1 MPLNG
6 SISVLSCLIFAGSLV
21 LQAQDA
27 PSPGAPP
34 LATHGFGQ
42 TEDSLLAPA
51 VKTTVDLVNVYF
63 SVRDKQGNITNIQ
76 KNGCAIDEDNVPQ
89 SIKDFTLED
98 NLMLTVGLLLDT
110 SASQKRVLP
119 FEEDAATSFLKHL
132 MRPRDEAFLISFD
145 SNVDLLAD
153 LTNSPNAI
161 EQEMVRSTIHAGSN
175 SETRAAFGNAAGPGT
190 LLYDAVYLAAH
201 DELRQAAGRKVLVVL
216 TDGFDSGSQ
225 NDLKS
230 AIAEAQRTN
239 SVIYVLLTTNTSLN
253 SRRQA
258 YSEMVEMEHLA
269 RETGGRM
276 IDVGTNQR
284 KLEIAFTQ
292 IQQELRAQYLASYKS
307 TNDRKDIPVRQ
318 LHVKCVAS
326 KKVQVQRAYYAV
338 ADEMGD
344 E

>member
-1 MPLNG
+1 MPFNG
-6 SISVLSCLIFAGSLV
+6 PLFLLSCLMVAGSLV

-27 PSPGAPP
+27 PTPSAPP
-34 LATHGFGQ
+34 LATHDFGQ

-51 VKTTVDLVNVYF
+51 FETTVDLVNVYF
-63 SVRDKQGNITNIQ
+63 SVRDKHGYITNIE

-89 SIKDFTLED
+89 NIKNFTLDD

-110 SASQKRVLP
+110 SARQKRLRP
-119 FEEDAATSFLKHL
+119 FEDDAAASLLKHL

-153 LTNSPNAI
+153 LTNSPKAI
-161 EQEMVRSTIHAGSN
+161 EQAMVRATVHAGSN
-175 SETRAAFGNAAGPGT
+175 SETRSAFGNAGEPGT

-201 DELRQAAGRKVLVVL
+201 DELRQAAGRKVLVVF
-216 TDGFDSGSQ
+216 TDGFDSGSR

-253 SRRQA
+253 SRREA
-258 YSEMVEMEHLA
+258 YSEMLDMERLA
-269 RETGGRM
+269 HETGGRM
-276 IDVGTNQR
+276 IDVGTSEK
-284 KLEIAFTQ
+284 KLEVAFTQ
-292 IQQELRAQYLASYKS
+292 IQQELSAQYLASYKS
-307 TNDRKDIPVRQ
+307 TNSRKDIPVRQ
-318 LHVKCVAS
+318 LHVKCIAS

>member
-1 MPLNG
+1 MSLNG
-6 SISVLSCLIFAGSLV
+6 SISFLSCLMFAGSLA
-21 LQAQDA
+21 LQAQDSPA
-27 PSPGAPP
+27 PSAPP
-34 LATHGFGQ
+34 LATHDFGQ
-42 TEDSLLAPA
+42 TGDSLLAPA
-51 VKTTVDLVNVYF
+51 FKTTADLVNVYF
-63 SVRDKQGNITNIQ
+63 SVRDKQGYITNIQ
-76 KNGCAIDEDNVPQ
+76 KDGCAIDEDNVPQ
-89 SIKDFTLED
+89 DIKSFSLED
-98 NLMLTVGLLLDT
+98 NLMLTIGLLLDT

-119 FEEDAATSFLKHL
+119 FEESAATSLLKRL
-132 MRPRDEAFLISFD
+132 MRSRDQAFLISFD

-153 LTNSPNAI
+153 LTNSPDAI
-161 EQEMVRSTIHAGSN
+161 EQEMVRATIHAEPN
-175 SETRAAFGNAAGPGT
+175 PETRSAYRNAAEPGT

-201 DELRQAAGRKVLVVL
+201 DELRQAAGRKVLVVV

-225 NDLKS
+225 NGLKS

-239 SVIYVLLTTNTSLN
+239 SVIYVLLTSNTSPN

-258 YSEMVEMEHLA
+258 YSEMVEMDRLA

-292 IQQELRAQYLASYKS
+292 IQQELRSQYLASYKS
-307 TNDRKDIPVRQ
+307 TNERKDIPVRQ
-318 LHVKCVAS
+318 LHVQCVAS
-326 KKVQVQRAYYAV
+326 KKVQVQKAYYAV